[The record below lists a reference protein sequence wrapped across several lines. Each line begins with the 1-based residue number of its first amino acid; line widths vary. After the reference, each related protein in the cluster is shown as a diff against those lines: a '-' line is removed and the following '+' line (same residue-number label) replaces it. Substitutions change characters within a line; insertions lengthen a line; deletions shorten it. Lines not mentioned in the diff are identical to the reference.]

1 MQDSSPPWN
10 ECLVNLQG
18 TLDTLHSPEE
28 YRKHQHKSC
37 NPESV
42 PLCAFPPVIPPLWQV
57 ARLRLI
63 EDLLQDNK
71 AVMPEFEA
79 LDAAVIRPQMA
90 ALSNLLVE
98 ELRRWHFLNPL
109 LYVVISLGA
118 KKCQSAK
125 SLVDEAIWKD

>member
-1 MQDSSPPWN
+1 
-10 ECLVNLQG
+10 
-18 TLDTLHSPEE
+18 
-28 YRKHQHKSC
+28 
-37 NPESV
+37 
-42 PLCAFPPVIPPLWQV
+42 
-57 ARLRLI
+57 
-63 EDLLQDNK
+63 
-71 AVMPEFEA
+71 MPEFEA

-90 ALSNLLVE
+90 ALSNLLVK